1 MKHLEDKIK
10 NLPEKPGIYQF
21 KNKEGRVIYVGK
33 AKNLKKRVKQYF
45 RETFINQFYSDS
57 KTLAMLSKVQDVEV
71 ISTDSE
77 VEALLLEQNMIKML
91 KPRYNVNLKDDKSYP
106 YIVITNEPFPRV
118 FPTRNKKSDGSKYF
132 GPYTDVKVM
141 RRSLKILRDIFKV
154 RTCNLNLNE
163 SAIEEKKFKIC
174 LEYHIKKCDGPCEG
188 FVSKEDYNS
197 MIKQVSLLLNGKIES
212 VIKELEKEMD
222 IKSKEMKFEDAAEI
236 RDKIETLRIYIE
248 RQKIIY
254 ETTEDIDV
262 FAVEKADDDACGV
275 VLKIRDG
282 KTIGRSH
289 YYISNVLNVTEKEIL
304 EKFIVKYYS
313 ENDFIPDKIILPKIV
328 IEDKIKNNIAIQD
341 LETKSKNNEINNDTE
356 IEFLQTIQDWLNTKR
371 KLNNIEEKLKIIIP
385 QKDEELKLVT
395 MVKANAKL
403 MLDELL
409 IMKTKKYFIP
419 PALESLKRDLMLEN
433 IPRRIECFDISHIQG
448 SDMVGSLVVFQ
459 DGKPRKSEYR
469 KYKIQHTKKI
479 DENFN
484 NNEGNLVYNIPDDY
498 AAIREVIYRRFSK
511 LSKENSENVIPDLI
525 IIDGGKGQLNAA
537 IKVLKYLN
545 LYSKDK
551 KPFVISLAKRLEEVY
566 FPEKEG
572 PYNIQKSSSGL
583 KLLQKIRDEAHRFA
597 ITFHQQLR
605 AKRTIKTELLDIKG
619 IGKITAEKLLR
630 KFDSMEEIKKLIIE
644 NPSKVIEIIGKK
656 QTQILEKYFK
666 KK

>member
-537 IKVLKYLN
+537 IKVLKDLN

>member
-10 NLPEKPGIYQF
+10 NIPEKPGIYQF

-45 RETFINQFYSDS
+45 RETFTNQFYSDS

-154 RTCNLNLNE
+154 RTCNLNLTE

-188 FVSKEDYNS
+188 FMSKEDYNS
-197 MIKQVSLLLNGKIES
+197 MIKQISLLLNGKIES

-248 RQKIIY
+248 KQKIIY
-254 ETTEDIDV
+254 ETSEDIDV
-262 FAVEKADDDACGV
+262 FAVEKTDDDACGV

-328 IEDKIKNNIAIQD
+328 MEDKIKNNIAIQD

-419 PALESLKRDLMLEN
+419 SALESLKRDLMLEN

-537 IKVLKYLN
+537 IKVLKDLN

-566 FPEKEG
+566 FPEREG
-572 PYNIQKSSSGL
+572 PYNIPKSSSGL

-597 ITFHQQLR
+597 VTFHQQLR
-605 AKRTIKTELLDIKG
+605 AKRTVKTELLDIKG

-630 KFDSMEEIKKLIIE
+630 KFGSVEEIKKLIIE

>member
-1 MKHLEDKIK
+1 MKHIEEKIR
-10 NLPEKPGIYQF
+10 NLPDKPGVYQF
-21 KNKEGRVIYVGK
+21 KNKEGKVIYVGK

-45 RETFINQFYSDS
+45 RGTLINQFYSDS
-57 KTLAMLSKVQDVEV
+57 KTLAMLSKIQDIEV

-154 RTCNLNLNE
+154 RTCNLNLTE
-163 SAIEEKKFKIC
+163 SAIAEKKFKIC

-537 IKVLKYLN
+537 IKVLKDLN